1 MNHQFQEHHDE
12 HEIQMLSIQSEAKE
26 WEERLS
32 LINEEISFYRDIL
45 NSALKENVTVSI
57 NKENSKY
64 LKDELQAINKV
75 NEAHLSSFF
84 DYKNKLEGLK
94 ECDDV
99 QCENFYLKDHLI
111 FKENLIQHFR
121 TFRALKILILK
132 YLKMSFS

>member
-1 MNHQFQEHHDE
+1 MNHSFQDHHDE
-12 HEIQMLSIQSEAKE
+12 HEIQMLSIQSEAQQ

-32 LINEEISFYRDIL
+32 LMNEEISFYLDIL
-45 NSALKENVTVSI
+45 SSALNKNVSVTINQENAKHL
-57 NKENSKY
+57 N
-64 LKDELQAINKV
+64 DELQAINKI

-111 FKENLIQHFR
+111 FKEKLMQHFKS
-121 TFRALKILILK
+121 FREIKLLIFK
-132 YLKMSFS
+132 YLRLSFN

>member
-1 MNHQFQEHHDE
+1 MNHSFQDHHDE
-12 HEIQMLSIQSEAKE
+12 HEIQMLSIQSEAQQ

-32 LINEEISFYRDIL
+32 LMNEEISFYLDIL
-45 NSALKENVTVSI
+45 SSALNKNVSVTINQENAKHL
-57 NKENSKY
+57 N
-64 LKDELQAINKV
+64 DELQAINKI

-111 FKENLIQHFR
+111 FKEKLMQHFKS
-121 TFRALKILILK
+121 FRAIKLLIFK
-132 YLKMSFS
+132 YLRLSFS